1 MESPAEMANKPDQEY
16 EDNKD
21 SMNGV
26 DEDDM
31 EDMGDMDVKSK
42 ALTNLLKTSSVSSA
56 LAGHRYF
63 RPLISLR
70 RSLLP
75 SWQIK

>member
-1 MESPAEMANKPDQEY
+1 MECPAEIADKPDQEY
-16 EDNKD
+16 QDDKD

-31 EDMGDMDVKSK
+31 EDMDVKSK

-56 LAGHRYF
+56 LASHRYS
-63 RPLISLR
+63 RPLISSR
-70 RSLLP
+70 RSSLL